1 MNYFQMLNQKSELK
15 KSLIRNILIVLAIS
29 AVVTSMPIFNL
40 TITSIILNLVIVIV
54 MSLIVFIVKVNKAI
68 VPLLREYQSDIET
81 VSGMQFVSMILSQAG
96 IFIIMSVIYFVLV
109 MLSLIPSFISAI
121 MIVLSI
127 VLITMFTVIYVYF
140 AMLMEIAFVQYLQDR
155 STNIFVRYFKS
166 FKENARLMGKE
177 FAQYILIVFL
187 VSMAVG
193 MVSSLIGLIPSL
205 PVYIFFNSIV
215 QFILSLL
222 VLYMTLTLYQLI
234 IIKLNKIEV
243 KLYTKQETNPVDLS
257 GNDTSSNDVDELFNL
272 HDDM

>member
-15 KSLIRNILIVLAIS
+15 KSLIRNILVILAIS
-29 AVVTSMPIFNL
+29 TVVTSMPIFNL
-40 TITSIILNLVIVIV
+40 SVLSIVLNLVLVIV

-68 VPLLREYQSDIET
+68 VPLLREYQEDIET

-96 IFIIMSVIYFVLV
+96 IVIIMSVIYFMLV

-121 MIVLSI
+121 MIFLSI
-127 VLITMFTVIYVYF
+127 ILITMFTVVYVYF
-140 AMLMEIAFVQYLQDR
+140 TMIMEIAFVQYLQDR

-166 FKENARLMGKE
+166 FKDNARLMGKE
-177 FAQYILIVFL
+177 FAQYILIVFF
-187 VSMAVG
+187 VSMTVG
-193 MVSSLIGLIPSL
+193 MVSGIIGLIPSI
-205 PVYIFFNSIV
+205 PVYIFFNSIL

-234 IIKLNKIEV
+234 LVKLNNIEV
-243 KLYTKQETNPVDLS
+243 KLFTKQETQNSNTTTTD
-257 GNDTSSNDVDELFNL
+257 NSNDVDELFNL

>member
-15 KSLIRNILIVLAIS
+15 KGLIRSILIVLAIS
-29 AVVTSMPIFNL
+29 AVITSMPIFNL
-40 TITSIILNLVIVIV
+40 SLTSIILNLVLVLV

-68 VPLLREYQSDIET
+68 IPLLREYDNDIEIVT
-81 VSGMQFVSMILSQAG
+81 GKQFVSILLSQAG
-96 IFIIMSVIYFVLV
+96 IFIITSVIYFVLI
-109 MLSLIPSFISAI
+109 MLSLIPSFVSAI

-127 VLITMFTVIYVYF
+127 VLITMFTVVYVYF
-140 AMLMEIAFVQYLQDR
+140 ALLMEIAFVQYLQDR

-177 FAQYILIVFL
+177 FAQYILIILL
-187 VSMAVG
+187 VSMTIG
-193 MVSSLIGLIPSL
+193 MISGLVALIPSL
-205 PVYIFFNSIV
+205 PVYLFFNSIV

-234 IIKLNKIEV
+234 FVKLNNIEV
-243 KLYTKQETNPVDLS
+243 KLYDKHQTQTIDTISNET
-257 GNDTSSNDVDELFNL
+257 TSSDVDDLFNL